1 MFTANIE
8 EKNDHLLV
16 KLIGDLDV
24 YSKED
29 FAKFCDKSLKD
40 KNENL
45 LVDLEKLDYIDS
57 TGLGMFINI
66 YKDQKEKDKTIKIIN
81 AKENIKKLF
90 KITDISD
97 LFEMEE

>member
-1 MFTANIE
+1 MFKADIE

-24 YSKED
+24 YSKEN
-29 FAKFCDKSLKD
+29 FSKFCDESLKD

-45 LVDLEKLDYIDS
+45 IIDLEKLDYIDS

-66 YKDQKEKDKTIKIIN
+66 YKDQKEKEKSVKVIN

>member
-1 MFTANIE
+1 MFKANIE
-8 EKNDHLLV
+8 EGNDHLLV
-16 KLIGDLDV
+16 ELIGDLDV
-24 YSKED
+24 YSKEN
-29 FAKFCDKSLKD
+29 FSKFCDESLKD

-45 LVDLEKLDYIDS
+45 IIDLEKLDYIDS

-66 YKDQKEKDKTIKIIN
+66 YKDQKEKEKSVKVIN